1 MMHAAL
7 RIVERLACLLN
18 EITSQTVI
26 IAAIIEVGRVDAAV
40 SPRRSYV
47 SKVYALIDYEMM
59 MHRFFTI
66 FGDSYIFKFQACFF
80 IFFSH
85 GQEKSREVFFG
96 SFGVERSVLRAVGED
111 EVVIVGFKVGV
122 D

>member
-7 RIVERLACLLN
+7 RIVERLAGLLD
-18 EITSQTVI
+18 EITSQAVI
-26 IAAIIEVGRVDAAV
+26 IAAIIEVGRVNAAV

-47 SKVYALIDYEMM
+47 SKVYALIDYKMV
-59 MHRFFTI
+59 MHGFLAI
-66 FGDSYIFKFQACFF
+66 FGYSDVFKFKACFF
-80 IFFSH
+80 IFFPH
-85 GQEKSREVFFG
+85 GQKKSGEVFFG
-96 SFGVERSVLRAVGED
+96 SFGIERSVLRAVCED